1 MKIKLF
7 FLMVLAT
14 MNVCLGQET
23 TSEKSSKDYK
33 KEGNTELIIGSV
45 LVAGS
50 VLVLANAAQGDVK
63 LDSLPMVIVGGALL
77 MGGGI
82 AILSS
87 SGNSFK
93 KARELSAN
101 LDYKPME
108 IQRFSSRQMAGVPV
122 VSIRIKF

>member
-1 MKIKLF
+1 
-7 FLMVLAT
+7 MVLAT
-14 MNVCLGQET
+14 MNVCLGQKT
-23 TSEKSSKDYK
+23 TSQKSSKDYK

-63 LDSLPMVIVGGALL
+63 LNSLPMVIVGGALL